1 MALMASLL
9 TGADASPSILT
20 LLMSGLV
27 AVGSAFS
34 GLPPPQAVRSKIAVM
49 ADHILRFMPET

>member
-27 AVGSAFS
+27 ALGSSFS
-34 GLPPPQAVRSKIAVM
+34 DLPPPHAARRTIAVT
-49 ADHILRFMPET
+49 AVHSLKFMPET